1 MAEPA
6 LAQQTFDRM
15 VEYDETM
22 ERGPS
27 PVFVGRQPELDRL
40 VTGANTSCER
50 GF

>member
-1 MAEPA
+1 MADPA

-40 VTGANTSCER
+40 AAGANALSER